1 MQPSADSLRAAFD
14 REIYL
19 PRFSSCKGR
28 PTKDD
33 AGGVTARRRNTCVYE
48 APHRILDTLADVE
61 AVFGETQHVVIA
73 RELTKL
79 HEEFLRGP
87 VGELRRD
94 LTARA
99 SVRGEIVLMI
109 APNPAESTY
118 EKKKTSLAG
127 EVSALMKSDGIS
139 EMDALKRV
147 ARERGIG
154 KSEAY
159 RELQREQNRLR

>member
-1 MQPSADSLRAAFD
+1 VF
-14 REIYL
+14 
-19 PRFSSCKGR
+19 
-28 PTKDD
+28 
-33 AGGVTARRRNTCVYE
+33 YE
-48 APHRILDTLADVE
+48 APYRILDTLADVE
-61 AVFGETQHVVIA
+61 GVFGETQHVVIA

-79 HEEFLRGP
+79 HEEFLRGQ
-87 VGELRRD
+87 VHELRKN

-99 SVRGEIVLMI
+99 TVRGEIVLMI
-109 APNPAESTY
+109 ALDPADNPAG
-118 EKKKTSLAG
+118 KKTSLAN
-127 EVSALMKSDGIS
+127 EVSALMKLEGIS